1 MAEKLKIYACSGIGD
16 AEQQSYTYWTDNT
29 QTVDNTQAVNSLLA
43 KINSLV
49 IEIKYLQGMTN
60 ADVIEDLNKIDMLC
74 VALDAAQRYREEA
87 KKLYHAGEVIA
98 TMMGDGAFQF
108 SSLDDAERDTHLDS
122 LLDRFH
128 DLMQEDG
135 LHIEDDM
142 DGFMEWWK
150 KTVCERNKV
159 GLNTDARK
167 ATKKALVQA
176 AKVIGEVDES
186 WKEDADI
193 SEYLLNAGTY
203 FQYLYFTP
211 EQLAKLPKIIA
222 ERQKAQKRIYNY
234 CKAYFVS
241 IYGSE
246 EEMQGIIRDGI
257 VKDFGV
263 QPEEMCEQIAS
274 GKKVQPIGF
283 AFLGMVGAAAVK
295 AFLSFLSVMAT
306 ILVGI
311 ITAICNAVVQ
321 SNTAKYAA
329 MEKSIIETGSP
340 KASDYDSYNL
350 SGSTTLIGNKSSLLT
365 FGLIGL
371 GAILLLKK

>member
-16 AEQQSYTYWTDNT
+16 VEQNYTYWTDNT
-29 QTVDNTQAVNSLLA
+29 QTVDNTQAVNTLLA

-60 ADVIEDLNKIDMLC
+60 ADVIEDLDKIDMLC
-74 VALDAAQRYREEA
+74 VALDAAQRYREDA

-98 TMMGDGAFQF
+98 TMMGDGAFYF
-108 SSLDDAERDTHLDS
+108 NSLDDAERDVHLDS
-122 LLDRFH
+122 LLDRFR
-128 DLMQEDG
+128 DLMQEDE
-135 LHIEDDM
+135 LKADDPE
-142 DGFMEWWK
+142 FMEWWK

-159 GLNTDARK
+159 GLNTDARQ

-176 AKVIGEVDES
+176 ANGIGEVDES

-203 FQYLYFTP
+203 FQYLYFTQ

-257 VKDFGV
+257 IKDFGM
-263 QPEEMCEQIAS
+263 QPEEMCAQIAA

-311 ITAICNAVVQ
+311 VTAICNAVVN

-329 MEKSIIETGSP
+329 MEKSIVETGSP
-340 KASDYDSYNL
+340 KASDYDSYSL

>member
-16 AEQQSYTYWTDNT
+16 AEQNYTYWTDNT

-49 IEIKYLQGMTN
+49 IEIKYLQGMTD

-74 VALDAAQRYREEA
+74 VALDAAQRYREDA

-108 SSLDDAERDTHLDS
+108 SSLDDAERDVHLDG

-135 LHIEDDM
+135 LKVDDPE
-142 DGFMEWWK
+142 FMEWWK

-176 AKVIGEVDES
+176 AKGIGEVDES

-329 MEKSIIETGSP
+329 MEKSIVETGSP